1 MDTWSR
7 RATPCPSGVAWVT
20 LSLLPLH
27 YSPIL
32 AEVVAV
38 ATLEATISSLRA
50 VLDDPDAPHWRW
62 RLRRHL
68 SLVREA
74 LGQDPAQEPGR
85 SSDGWLA
92 ARSGVN
98 ERERRHLLSRIAAL
112 GPRVLERVE
121 DDVAADVRRLL
132 TDLEHYQQRAHDL
145 VYDSVALELG
155 GSE

>member
-1 MDTWSR
+1 M
-7 RATPCPSGVAWVT
+7 
-20 LSLLPLH
+20 
-27 YSPIL
+27 
-32 AEVVAV
+32 
-38 ATLEATISSLRA
+38 ATLEATINSLRE

-62 RLRRHL
+62 LLRRHL

-74 LGQDPAQEPGR
+74 LVEDPGHDPGR

-98 ERERRHLLSRIAAL
+98 ERERRHLLSRITAL
-112 GPRVLERVE
+112 GPRVLERIE
-121 DDVAADVRRLL
+121 DDVVSEVRRLL